1 MKGNKTMK
9 KWTTPTIEE
18 LQLKYTSTIPV
29 VADET
34 SGEDDFQDDNWQC
47 DNPNWDGKDAPTE
60 IKGWVDTGSTH

>member
-1 MKGNKTMK
+1 MK

-34 SGEDDFQDDNWQC
+34 SGEDDF
-47 DNPNWDGKDAPTE
+47 
-60 IKGWVDTGSTH
+60 